1 MSYFKHKPKEPHTK
15 RLSGYKRKQNLE
27 EVNLIESKTK
37 AFKNYEKVKK
47 IFDFKLKGVDIER
60 QKDDSEITSPHFY
73 KPHKKLFYIPQ
84 SNQIKKSISKNRK
97 KSKDVNLLRES
108 HTQGRQ
114 YILTEVNSPLQ
125 QLDFEVTNSPDYRQN
140 LRFLST
146 KNTTDENEEINN
158 LNILGNVSKS
168 LIKGNQDL
176 IGVKELHKIDSIN
189 LRNQEQNNIELGSRI
204 IQTKDST
211 DTLKKISKNSNQ
223 SQQKNQTE
231 KS

>member
-1 MSYFKHKPKEPHTK
+1 
-15 RLSGYKRKQNLE
+15 
-27 EVNLIESKTK
+27 
-37 AFKNYEKVKK
+37 
-47 IFDFKLKGVDIER
+47 
-60 QKDDSEITSPHFY
+60 
-73 KPHKKLFYIPQ
+73 
-84 SNQIKKSISKNRK
+84 
-97 KSKDVNLLRES
+97 LLRES